1 VATYDAAPVNRNFAI
16 PQFEPAPSSQEP
28 DTSLFCSTCL
38 KNQHLFT
45 TSLAQY
51 DVDIDPNS
59 PHYKENERNYYRYRN
74 GLEKRYPQVCED
86 CEPKVL
92 EQMREAGRTAKTDY
106 LRRLMEK
113 SRARRS
119 AGQAH
124 AGVLSTESI
133 GKVLWYLGLL
143 GQLLWHIIALVG
155 ASQHYHPLLMEPFT
169 RKIMSISSFYFAHAV
184 IPLSRSSLAQSSLLC
199 SAASVWWNPKFKQMK
214 NGFMNHIQGFGD
226 WYKYQAL
233 LFAIRGLS
241 YFIVGNG
248 VLADPYASSTVTV
261 HAFIFGFV
269 IYLAIAAHYSL
280 KVSYRIIQMCCCSN

>member
-1 VATYDAAPVNRNFAI
+1 VATYDAAPVTRSFAI
-16 PQFEPAPSSQEP
+16 TRSESPPSSQEP

-45 TSLAQY
+45 ASLAQY
-51 DVDIDPNS
+51 DVDIDPSS
-59 PHYKENERNYYRYRN
+59 PHYKENERDYYRYRN

-119 AGQAH
+119 AGH
-124 AGVLSTESI
+124 IRPRLLPIETI
-133 GKVLWYLGLL
+133 GKLLWYLGLL
-143 GQLLWHIIALVG
+143 GHLLWHIIALVR
-155 ASQHYHPLLMEPFT
+155 AAQHHHPLLMEPFT
-169 RKIMSISSFYFAHAV
+169 RNITSLPSYSFFNGV
-184 IPLSRSSLAQSSLLC
+184 MLLSKASLARSSLLC

-214 NGFMNHIQGFGD
+214 NGFMTHIQGFGD

-241 YFIVGNG
+241 YFIVGTG
-248 VLADPYASSTVTV
+248 VLADPYASSTVTA
-261 HAFIFGFV
+261 HAFILGFV
-269 IYLAIAAHYSL
+269 TYLAIAAHSSL
-280 KVSYRIIQMCCCSN
+280 KVNIRNNRNVLPF